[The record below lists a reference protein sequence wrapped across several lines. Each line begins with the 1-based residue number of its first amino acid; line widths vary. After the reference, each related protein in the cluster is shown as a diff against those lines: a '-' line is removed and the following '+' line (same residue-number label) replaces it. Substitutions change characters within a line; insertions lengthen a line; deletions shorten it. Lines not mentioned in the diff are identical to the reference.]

1 MGRGALAGLRKGRG
15 WNLALVAA
23 CALLGLAAF
32 GSATAGAADWSE
44 RQLVADS
51 SDRLPM
57 FGISCPSAELCLSVG
72 GGNTVASSTAPT
84 GDASAWKV
92 VYAGIGP
99 YPGSPNQRQIRG
111 VSCPSAELCVAVT
124 FEGLIY
130 TATNPTGD
138 AADWE
143 VTDVDGGGP
152 NTHFYGISCPTP
164 SFCAASAGGAKI
176 LTSTD
181 PTGGPGAWTTTQLP
195 GPLELRGISCA
206 SAALCVA
213 VGDDGDNI
221 RPEIGNQAVVA
232 SSGNPLGGA
241 GEWNVAPLPGR
252 QSVYG
257 VSCPSAE
264 LCVGGDTLGNL
275 LVATNPTGGSGAW
288 RPVDG
293 GGSVQITDVDCAS
306 PSLCLAVDNNG
317 DVLTSTDPDGGPGD
331 WTFRNIV
338 PFPFVEET
346 QLNAFWGASCASR
359 SFCAISAMAGTIF
372 TSTNPF
378 EVSAPVAIAKG
389 GKKSKKRPKRP
400 RVQIAS
406 GPPPGVE
413 ITTRKVT
420 VRFRFFA
427 RHHVQV
433 RGYLCKLDKRRAK
446 RCRSPKPYRVGLG
459 RHVFRVRA
467 IGWTGLRGPVET
479 WRFEVCRPTPYGFCM
494 RKLPPSQQ

>member
-1 MGRGALAGLRKGRG
+1 MEGLRRG
-15 WNLALVAA
+15 ECWIRVLGAICV
-23 CALLGLAAF
+23 CLGLMASLA
-32 GSATAGAADWSE
+32 ATAGAANWSS

-51 SDRLPM
+51 SDRLPL
-57 FGISCPSAELCLSVG
+57 FGIDCTSAQLCVTVG
-72 GGNTVASSTAPT
+72 GGNTVGSSTAPT
-84 GDASAWKV
+84 GGADAWKV

-111 VSCPSAELCVAVT
+111 VDCPSAELCVAVT

-130 TATNPTGD
+130 TSTNPTGD
-138 AADWE
+138 APAWQ

-152 NTHFYGISCPTP
+152 NTHFYGVSCPSP
-164 SFCAASAGGAKI
+164 SFCAASAGEAKV

-195 GPLELRGISCA
+195 GPMELRGISCA

-221 RPEIGNQAVVA
+221 RLELGDQAVVA
-232 SSGNPLGGA
+232 SSANPLGG
-241 GEWNVAPLPGR
+241 EWSVAPLAGR

-275 LVATNPTGGSGAW
+275 LVAANPTGGSGAW
-288 RPVDG
+288 RETDG

-306 PSLCLAVDNNG
+306 PALCLAVDNNG
-317 DVLTSTDPDGGPGD
+317 DVLTSTDPDGGAGA
-331 WTFRNIV
+331 WSFTNIV
-338 PFPFVEET
+338 PYPGVEET
-346 QLNAFWGASCASR
+346 QLNAFFGASCPSR
-359 SFCAISAMAGTIF
+359 SFCAIAANAGHVY

-378 EVSAPVAIAKG
+378 EVSAASPPVSKG
-389 GKKSKKRPKRP
+389 GKQANRKRIKRP
-400 RVQIAS
+400 RVQIAD

-413 ITTRKVT
+413 TRSRKVT

-427 RHHVQV
+427 RNHAFV
-433 RGYLCKLDKRRAK
+433 RGYLCKLDKRPAK
-446 RCRSPKPYRVGLG
+446 RCHPPKAYRVGLG

-467 IGWTGLRGPVET
+467 IGYSGLRGPIET
-479 WRFEVCRPTPYGFCM
+479 RRFKVCRPTGYGNCI
-494 RKLPPSQQ
+494 RNVPAPTAS

>member
-1 MGRGALAGLRKGRG
+1 MAGLRRGRLWVLG
-15 WNLALVAA
+15 VLASCV
-23 CALLGLAAF
+23 CLGLAAF
-32 GSATAGAADWSE
+32 GAAAAGAADWDE
-44 RQLVADS
+44 RQLAADS

-57 FGISCPSAELCLSVG
+57 FGIDCPSAELCVSVG
-72 GGNTVASSTAPT
+72 GGNTVASSANPI
-84 GDASAWKV
+84 GGAAAWKV

-130 TATNPTGD
+130 TSTNPTGD
-138 AADWE
+138 APAWQ
-143 VTDVDGGGP
+143 VTDVDGDGP
-152 NTHFYGISCPTP
+152 NTHFYGVSCPSP
-164 SFCAASAGGAKI
+164 GFCAASAGGAKV

-181 PTGGPGAWTTTQLP
+181 PTGGPGAWTATQLP
-195 GPLELRGISCA
+195 GPAELRGISCA

-213 VGDDGDNI
+213 VGDDGDKI
-221 RPEIGNQAVVA
+221 RPELGDQAVVA
-232 SSGNPLGGA
+232 SSTDPLGGD
-241 GEWNVAPLPGR
+241 WKVAPLPGR

-257 VSCPSAE
+257 VSCPSAQ

-275 LVATNPTGGSGAW
+275 LVATDPGGGTGAW
-288 RPVDG
+288 RAIDG

-317 DVLTSTDPDGGPGD
+317 DVLTSTDPAGGAGD
-331 WTFRNIV
+331 WTFTNIV

-346 QLNAFWGASCASR
+346 QLNAFFGASCASR
-359 SFCAISAMAGTIF
+359 SFCAIAANAGRIF

-378 EVSAPVAIAKG
+378 EVAVPAATGKG
-389 GKKSKKRPKRP
+389 GKQVGRKRVKRP
-400 RVQIAS
+400 RVTIAT

-420 VRFRFFA
+420 VRFRFYA
-427 RHHVQV
+427 RNHAFV
-433 RGYLCKLDKRRAK
+433 RGYLCKLDRRPLK
-446 RCRSPKPYRVGLG
+446 RCRPPKAYRVGLG

-467 IGWTGLRGPVET
+467 IGYSGLRGRVET
-479 WRFEVCRPTPYGFCM
+479 WRFKVCRPTEYGNCM
-494 RKLPPSQQ
+494 RRLPPAAG

>member
-1 MGRGALAGLRKGRG
+1 MEGLRGGRLR
-15 WNLALVAA
+15 NLALAAA
-23 CALLGLAAF
+23 CLCLGLAAF
-32 GSATAGAADWSE
+32 GAATAAAADWSE
-44 RQLVADS
+44 RQLAADS

-57 FGISCPSAELCLSVG
+57 FGISCPSAQLCTSVG
-72 GGNTVASSTAPT
+72 GGNTIASSTNPT

-111 VSCPSAELCVAVT
+111 VSCPSAQLCVAVT

-130 TATNPTGD
+130 TSTNPTGS
-138 AADWE
+138 AVDWQ

-152 NTHFYGISCPTP
+152 NTHFYGISCPSP
-164 SFCAASAGGAKI
+164 NFCAASAGEAKI

-195 GPLELRGISCA
+195 GPAELRGISCA
-206 SAALCVA
+206 SAGLCVA

-221 RPEIGNQAVVA
+221 RPEIGDQALVA
-232 SSGNPLGGA
+232 SSSNPLGGA
-241 GEWNVAPLPGR
+241 GAWNVAPLPGR
-252 QSVYG
+252 QSVFG
-257 VSCPSAE
+257 VSCPSAD
-264 LCVGGDTLGNL
+264 LCVGGETLGNL
-275 LVATNPTGGSGAW
+275 LVAANPTGGTGAW
-288 RPVDG
+288 RPIDG

-306 PSLCLAVDNNG
+306 TALCLAVDNNG
-317 DVLTSTDPDGGPGD
+317 DVLTSTNPDGGPGD
-331 WTFRNIV
+331 WTFENIV

-346 QLNAFWGASCASR
+346 QLNAFFGADCASR
-359 SFCAISAMAGTIF
+359 GFCAIAANAGHVF

-378 EVSAPVAIAKG
+378 EVSAPEATGKG
-389 GKKSKKRPKRP
+389 GKKVSRKRPKRP
-400 RVQIAS
+400 KVQIAS
-406 GPPPGVE
+406 GPPLGVE
-413 ITTRKVT
+413 IKTRKVT

-433 RGYLCKLDKRRAK
+433 RGYLCKLDQRKAK

-479 WRFEVCRPTPYGFCM
+479 RRFEVCHPTPYGNCL
-494 RKLPPSQQ
+494 RKLPPPQ